1 MEVVDAKHQA
11 KVILKEIIDQHPG
24 DHDLTAIWD
33 VWFERMADGVHLV
46 DLTPTQLAELKQSF
60 DDAYAELIATSGP
73 SGPLTG

>member
-11 KVILKEIIDQHPG
+11 KVILKEIMDQHPG

-46 DLTPTQLAELKQSF
+46 DSTPRSSRRSSNVSTMP
-60 DDAYAELIATSGP
+60 TP
-73 SGPLTG
+73 S

>member
-11 KVILKEIIDQHPG
+11 KVILKEIINQHPN

-46 DLTPTQLAELKQSF
+46 S
-60 DDAYAELIATSGP
+60 
-73 SGPLTG
+73 